1 MEEGKMNKEAVF
13 LKEIREWSSLT
24 LEESHPAFSNMP
36 VCPYAKAAWEEKKV
50 GIGFKDSP
58 GFQDLTTIIS
68 TFDDRFDVVIVV
80 DLMFKE
86 ADEFHYYLEGLNG
99 AIAEG
104 IFIEKDIWLMGI
116 HPDDVEYGSAY
127 DVEFTSKTGDPYAM
141 IFVQRLSK
149 LYEASQRL
157 KDTKYYDKQLERFNG
172 EDIYKTREAYYWRL
186 KNGT

>member
-1 MEEGKMNKEAVF
+1 MDKEAAIR
-13 LKEIREWSSLT
+13 KEIREWSSVA
-24 LEESHPAFSNMP
+24 LEESNPNFSDMP
-36 VCPYAKAAWEEKKV
+36 PCPYAKAAWAEEKV

-80 DLMFKE
+80 DLVFKE
-86 ADEFHYYLEGLNG
+86 PEEFHYYIEGLNG

-104 IFIEKDIWLMGI
+104 IFIDRDIWLMGF
-116 HPDDVEYGSAY
+116 HPDDVEYGEVY
-127 DVEFTSKTGDPYAM
+127 DVEFTATTGDPYAM

-149 LYEASQRL
+149 LHEASQKL
-157 KDTKYYDKQLERFNG
+157 KDTDYYDRHLDRFNG
-172 EDIYKTREAYYWRL
+172 EDIYKTRESYYRRL